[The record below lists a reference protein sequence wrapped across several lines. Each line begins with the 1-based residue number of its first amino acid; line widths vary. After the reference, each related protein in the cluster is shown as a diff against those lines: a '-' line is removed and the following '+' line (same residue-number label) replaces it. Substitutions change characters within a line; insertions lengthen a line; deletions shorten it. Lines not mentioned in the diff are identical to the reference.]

1 MDEEG
6 KEVMHMEDSQI
17 IDLLFERSEQA
28 IAALSEK
35 YEKLCCKIA
44 ANILRN
50 EEDVRE
56 CLNDVWLG
64 VWNAIPPHRPE
75 NLKTF
80 LLRIVRNTAVKKY
93 HANTAVKR
101 NSFYDVALQELADC
115 LADANDLEQ
124 VLARTELENLI
135 NSFLA
140 TQKSENR
147 IIFVRRYYFS
157 DSIPQ
162 IAERMHMTQNNVSV
176 RLNRIRNALRTFL
189 EKEGV
194 EL

>member
-1 MDEEG
+1 
-6 KEVMHMEDSQI
+6 MHMEDSQI

-28 IAALSEK
+28 IAVLSEK
-35 YEKLCCKIA
+35 YEKLCRKTA
-44 ANILRN
+44 VNILRN

-56 CLNDVWLG
+56 CLNDVWFA
-64 VWNAIPPHRPE
+64 VWNAIPPHSPD
-75 NLKTF
+75 NLKAF
-80 LLRIVRNTAVKKY
+80 LLRIVRNTAVKRY

-115 LADANDLEQ
+115 LPDTNDVEQ
-124 VLARTELENLI
+124 VLAGTELENLI

-162 IAERMHMTQNNVSV
+162 IAERMHLSQNNVSV
-176 RLNRIRNALRTFL
+176 RLNRIRKALRTFL

-194 EL
+194 EI

>member
-1 MDEEG
+1 
-6 KEVMHMEDSQI
+6 MHMEDSQI

-28 IAALSEK
+28 IAVLSEK
-35 YEKLCCKIA
+35 YEKLCRKTA
-44 ANILRN
+44 VNILRN

-56 CLNDVWLG
+56 CLNDVWLA
-64 VWNAIPPHRPE
+64 VWNAIPPHSPD
-75 NLKTF
+75 NLKAF
-80 LLRIVRNTAVKKY
+80 LLRIVRNTAVKRY

-115 LADANDLEQ
+115 LPDANDVEQ
-124 VLARTELENLI
+124 VLAGTELENLI

-162 IAERMHMTQNNVSV
+162 IAERMHLSQNNVSV
-176 RLNRIRNALRTFL
+176 RLNRIRKALRIFL

-194 EL
+194 EI